1 VKVKAP
7 EARSKVML
15 GASPVAVRFMPSVGT
30 SGSLAET
37 VKLRAVPTVA
47 DWAAGTVMVGESV
60 GSTTVMITIAW
71 LDSTP
76 SVTVNV
82 TVKVPGA

>member
-1 VKVKAP
+1 
-7 EARSKVML
+7 ML

-47 DWAAGTVMVGESV
+47 DWGPGTVMVGTSV
-60 GSTTVMITIAW
+60 GSITVMITIAW
-71 LDSTP
+71 LDSIP
-76 SVTVNV
+76 SVTLKV